1 MPQLRDSSSSSAV
14 RPDVAFSRIFGIETE
29 LGVSVTR
36 TAQPV
41 DPARAAM
48 TMFAPVVTRQRATN
62 TYLTNGA
69 RLYLDVGSHPE
80 YASPEARTP
89 AEALTYDL
97 AGETIMRRLGLRAK
111 ATLAEETG
119 ERGLALHLYKNNLDS
134 QGSSFG
140 CHENYLLR
148 RSVAL
153 SDVQRALI
161 PFLSTRLLWAG
172 AGHLG
177 AGAACGGEVAASGGL
192 SGFVLSQRAGHLD
205 DTVSSSTTRSR
216 PMVNTRDEPHADP
229 NLYRR
234 LHVIV
239 GDSNRSQ
246 TATWLRL
253 ATTHLVLCMLENGDA
268 SRPDSAFARLLA
280 ALPPTCSGDPL
291 ALMKATSLG
300 GVAALRDAT
309 RVQRLFQAAAADFA
323 EEHRQELD
331 DSGSFTTGELEDA
344 LAVWN
349 EVVSASEDALS
360 EWDTGDASAPD
371 ADSDAGAD
379 AVEHTGTFLAWCA
392 QRQPAWVEWAAKYR
406 VMAGLVARRP
416 NMPGSVLRQIDLSYH
431 DLLATS
437 PYDSLVSSGVMPV
450 RVDVA
455 AVSAAVT
462 CPPAGTRAQL
472 RGDFVRRAT
481 ASAAE
486 WSCDWTHLEVHS
498 PTRASVRIM
507 DPFDTTVTD
516 DIAALFQRLRV

>member
-1 MPQLRDSSSSSAV
+1 MPQLRDSSSSSPQQA
-14 RPDVAFSRIFGIETE
+14 DVAFSRIFGIETE

-41 DPARAAM
+41 DPAHAAM

-89 AEALTYDL
+89 LEAVTYDV
-97 AGETIMRRLGLRAK
+97 AGETIMRRLGQQAKRA
-111 ATLAEETG
+111 LAEETG
-119 ERGLALHLYKNNLDS
+119 EHDLALHLYKNNLDS
-134 QGSSFG
+134 QGNSFG

-153 SDVQRALI
+153 SDVQHALI

-177 AGAACGGEVAASGGL
+177 MDSDTSL
-192 SGFVLSQRAGHLD
+192 DNFVLSQRAGHLD

-291 ALMKATSLG
+291 ALMKSTSQG
-300 GVAALRDAT
+300 SEAALRDAAK
-309 RVQRLFQAAAADFA
+309 VQRLFLTAAAQFA
-323 EEHRQELD
+323 EDHRRELD
-331 DSGSFTTGELEDA
+331 DSGSLGAGELEDA
-344 LAVWN
+344 LAVWD
-349 EVVSASEDALS
+349 EVVSASEEALRD
-360 EWDTGDASAPD
+360 WRAGGTSAPCPDSPAD
-371 ADSDAGAD
+371 ADTAGYSGA
-379 AVEHTGTFLAWCA
+379 FLAWFA
-392 QRQPAWVEWAAKYR
+392 QHQPAWVEWAAKYR
-406 VMAGLVARRP
+406 VIAGFLARTP
-416 NMPGSVLRQIDLSYH
+416 DVPGLVLRQIDLSYH
-431 DLLATS
+431 DLLAVS
-437 PYDSLVSSGVMPV
+437 PYDSLVASEDMPV
-450 RVDVA
+450 KVSEA
-455 AVSAAVT
+455 AIAAAVT
-462 CPPAGTRAQL
+462 HPPTGTRAHL

-481 ASAAE
+481 ASAKE
-486 WSCDWTHLEVHS
+486 WSCDWTHLEIHS
-498 PTRASVRIM
+498 PIRASVRIL
-507 DPFDTTVTD
+507 DPFDTTVTG
-516 DIAALFQRLRV
+516 DIATLFQLLQGRNERF